1 MKDNQGNVLKDANG
15 NVVFG
20 TGVLDQLKIYVPGEQ
35 RLTITFYNMLAPG
48 KKPDWPILTRAQCE
62 ATRDPT
68 KARDWYQKAADAGNI
83 RGKGALA
90 RLDSN

>member
-1 MKDNQGNVLKDANG
+1 MNSLGDVYYDGRGVAQDDTKAREWYQKAADAGNGDAMFNLG
-15 NVVFG
+15 WLYEKG
-20 TGVLDQLKIYVPGEQ
+20 RGV
-35 RLTITFYNMLAPG
+35 
-48 KKPDWPILTRAQCE
+48 
-62 ATRDPT
+62 TRDPT